1 MASSKSAR
9 GATNGVTNTT
19 SIRSTNRSLMITSA
33 QMMGPGLDASGRSG
47 SPTPVGSARPT
58 NPVGHWKIPV
68 GLQCHCSNIVK
79 LHDILSV
86 SLLTP
91 CPLGTRHLVRRPHVS
106 LSVTQPTSCPWR
118 WVLVLGLNW
127 TLMEDVDEHV
137 PRFAGASCRSLRSLT
152 PNPKPWGRPPHPPVL
167 SLYLSH
173 FP

>member
-19 SIRSTNRSLMITSA
+19 SIRSTSRSSTTTSA
-33 QMMGPGLDASGRSG
+33 QMMGLGLDASGRSG

-58 NPVGHWKIPV
+58 NPVSHWKIPV
-68 GLQCHCSNIVK
+68 GLQRHYSNVVK
-79 LHDILSV
+79 PHDILSV
-86 SLLTP
+86 SLPTP
-91 CPLGTRHLVRRPHVS
+91 CPLATRHLVRRPHVS

-127 TLMEDVDEHV
+127 TLMEDVDERV
-137 PRFAGASCRSLRSLT
+137 PRFAGASCRSLRSLP
-152 PNPKPWGRPPHPPVL
+152 PNPKSNSNPSL
-167 SLYLSH
+167 SLYLSL